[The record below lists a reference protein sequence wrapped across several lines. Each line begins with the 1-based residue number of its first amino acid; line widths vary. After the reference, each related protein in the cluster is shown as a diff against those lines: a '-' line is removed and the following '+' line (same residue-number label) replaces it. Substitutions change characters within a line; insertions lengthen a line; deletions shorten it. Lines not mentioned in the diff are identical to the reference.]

1 MNTTLLLARLGLA
14 ALVFTLLA
22 GAMMATRRPL
32 RERFGAEAVYALWL
46 LVPLGV
52 GLCCWP
58 AHRQV
63 VPMAALPAAGAAQFP
78 GLATAQVHGPDLAAI
93 VLCAWLLGAAADAL
107 LLVRRQRAFTRSLGA
122 LRQVEEDTW
131 VSARSDIGPMLA
143 GLPRPRIVLPADHA
157 TRYSVRERSAVLAHE
172 RMHRRRGDLWWNA
185 LCALLRCV
193 FWFHPLAA
201 AAQRRYLA
209 DQELAC
215 DSAVLRSRAHAPQV
229 YASALLKTQ
238 AGAGAPLG
246 CSMQA
251 KDRLAPLRERI
262 LNLGRGGSTRRARA
276 LAALVLA
283 GSAMAGARLAWAAS
297 ADVVTADA
305 AAYGVAMDIVIH
317 GERVAPRLLVRE
329 REPFA
334 VAGEHAGRR
343 WRVEFTLERT
353 LDRMV
358 RLAGKIT
365 EDGNVL
371 AAPVLVGPLGERVGV
386 KIGGDVR
393 VALVVRE
400 GGS

>member
-93 VLCAWLLGAAADAL
+93 VLCAWL
-107 LLVRRQRAFTRSLGA
+107 LGA

-246 CSMQA
+246 CAMQA